1 MKKRLIVTVSLLALA
16 FANASFTIQTD
27 DAQRLRVIRVPNGGI
42 QPEVAV
48 DSTGMVQIV
57 YFKGEPGHGDL
68 FYVHSKDWGTTF
80 SAPMRVNSEPG
91 TAVATG
97 TIRGAHLALGKNGRV
112 HVAWN
117 GSTQSSLR
125 GPRIPEMPSASPYN
139 GLPMLYTRLNDAGT
153 AFERERNLM
162 KVTFGLDGG
171 GSVAADGLG
180 NVYVAWHGKRSGDR
194 EGEGGRQ
201 VWIARSRDGG
211 RDFSPEYQAYN
222 EPTGACGCCGL
233 SIFAGGNGT
242 VYVLYRTATEM
253 VHRDVYLL
261 VSRDAGET
269 FTGRR
274 VDKWNIEAC
283 PMTSM
288 AFAKGPVA
296 VVAAWQTEEQVYYAT
311 IDPTTSRMSEPI
323 PASGS
328 GKLRKYL
335 VLAVSAKGETILV
348 WTEGTSWGKGGSLA
362 WQVYSMDGKPS
373 EEKGSVPDLPA
384 WTFGAVFARPD
395 GGFTIVY

>member
-1 MKKRLIVTVSLLALA
+1 MKTRLIVSIQLVALV
-16 FANASFTIQTD
+16 FADEGFSIQRDHT
-27 DAQRLRVIRVPNGGI
+27 QRPSVIRVPNGGV

-48 DSTGMVQIV
+48 DTTAIVHMV
-57 YFKGEPGHGDL
+57 YFKGEPGHGDV
-68 FYVHSKDWGTTF
+68 FYVRSKDWGMTF
-80 SAPMRVNSEPG
+80 SSPMRVNSEPG

-112 HVAWN
+112 HVVWN
-117 GSTQSSLR
+117 GSAQSSLR

-162 KVTFGLDGG
+162 KATFGLDGG
-171 GSVAADGLG
+171 GSVAADGSG
-180 NVYVAWHGKRSGDR
+180 NVYVAWHGKRNGDP

-201 VWIARSRDGG
+201 VWIARSRNEGK
-211 RDFSPEYQAYN
+211 DFSPEYKAYN

-233 SIFAGGNGT
+233 SIFADGDGS

-261 VSRDAGET
+261 VSKDAGET

-288 AFAKGPVA
+288 AFAKAPVGLL
-296 VVAAWQTEEQVYYAT
+296 AAWQTEEQVYYAP
-311 IDPTTSRMSEPI
+311 IDPTTSRTSEPI
-323 PASGS
+323 PATGS
-328 GKLRKYL
+328 GKVRKYPT
-335 VLAVSAKGETILV
+335 VAVDAKGQTMLV

-362 WQVYSMDGKPS
+362 WQVYSIDGEPT

-384 WTFGAVFARPD
+384 WSFGAVFARPA
-395 GGFTIVY
+395 GGFTIAY